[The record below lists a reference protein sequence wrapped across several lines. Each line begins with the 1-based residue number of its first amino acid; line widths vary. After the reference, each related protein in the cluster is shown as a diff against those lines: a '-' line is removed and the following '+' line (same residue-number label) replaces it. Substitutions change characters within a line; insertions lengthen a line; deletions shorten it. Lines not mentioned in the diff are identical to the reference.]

1 MPWVSRSTPLD
12 CQSDTRGNEDRTRQ
26 TPRRA
31 SVRRRATATVG
42 SAAADAHKTA
52 ATIATDAR
60 IRITIR
66 MTWYWS
72 HLLRSLLQSPGS
84 AFKSQAATRWLIG
97 TRQISE
103 NGTVTASKAAD
114 DKDAHQDQLPVA
126 RVNNEAMT
134 KSNAAAYQ
142 NGMTLPSSR
151 ASVLAAS
158 A

>member
-1 MPWVSRSTPLD
+1 MPWVSTSTPLE
-12 CQSDTRGNEDRTRQ
+12 CQSYTQGNEDRTRQ

-60 IRITIR
+60 IRITVR

-84 AFKSQAATRWLIG
+84 AFKYQAATRLLIG

-114 DKDAHQDQLPVA
+114 DQEQCRRVPKRHDPSHQSGQRLG
-126 RVNNEAMT
+126 R
-134 KSNAAAYQ
+134 
-142 NGMTLPSSR
+142 L
-151 ASVLAAS
+151 SVRGILEF
-158 A
+158 